1 MSEFIIGS
9 GGGGGCFAV
18 GTLVCT
24 PDGNVPIESLKVG
37 DKVISY
43 NYSGLLQEDIVTET
57 FIHYDEEVYEY
68 LLWGKA
74 INATPN
80 HWVLNQYNA
89 FVEIGSLTT
98 DDCITD
104 FMGHMRPMLSSKS
117 LGLQTVYNLKVR
129 DNHTFIANDLR
140 VHNGGKGTQKP
151 IVGTGGGGG
160 GGKGGGGGGRQAVV
174 AEDTLASKQYAKV
187 LDLVCEG
194 EIEGLVSGYKSIY
207 LDDTP
212 LQAADGTYN
221 FATSGL
227 SLEFRNGT
235 KDQTPMKLFN
245 AQESEI
251 STDNHD
257 ITTISPKTIRIE
269 DSYLD
274 YIRLNLVVPR
284 LSYTDTNTGD
294 VSGTS
299 IEYKVS
305 VKQDANNVASSFQDI
320 LSSRTTTL
328 AAVNLTP
335 ANTIYTASTT
345 INSDSVSIQITP
357 VVTGG
362 NLAAAYYTHV
372 VALEYSS
379 NGTTWTEGG
388 STTYTVKVVNQ
399 PAYTYINDRD
409 WAFGSQ
415 VVTVPAVYGIESI
428 TGDTVISKSLP
439 SYSTWYIR
447 LKNKG
452 TAWALNP
459 VYSHTENSYD
469 SQTWMYTSLDRYA
482 YANYPTITGITTSI
496 KIAANTITGKCS
508 NPYRLSF
515 GVNITGMVFP
525 VDIKVTRLTADSG
538 SQYLQNKLILE
549 SYTRILTE
557 KLTYPFSA
565 LVGLQLDATQF
576 NTIPSRSYEMK
587 LLKVKIPYGYTIN
600 SANPNI
606 RTYPTVWDGTFVVG
620 WTDNPAWVFYDLCTN
635 KRYGLGNFIQEA
647 NIDIF
652 QLYAIAKYCDE
663 LVPDG
668 FGGQEPRYTCNLYIQ
683 SREEAYKVVSN
694 LAGLFSSIVYWG
706 VGSVNIMSD
715 MQVDVS
721 AVFNNSNVENGV
733 FNYSTGS
740 QKTRHSVAL
749 VSYIDKLNGYKPAI
763 EYVEDIDS
771 VKELNGIREVEV
783 IAYGCTSRGQAH
795 RMGRRILLTEKLENE
810 LVSFK
815 TGVNAGHCIPGAII
829 KIADNSLN
837 VGGVTG
843 GRLIDYTSS
852 TIQLDRESEFKNGY
866 IYNINI
872 TLLNNTVKSI
882 PIINPKGETYTD
894 GSTGVY
900 NSVTIKNSSDY
911 LIVEVPLKGS
921 VYVIGSNQEGNYSY
935 WRVLGVKET
944 EDLVYEVSCMKH
956 DPAKSAMIDTGANFL
971 SRDPVVGLS
980 FEVPPIPLQI
990 PNPLYTVG
998 GSEPEFIDNIVIVE
1012 SLYRLGKADI
1022 ATRVNISWQGIPNA
1036 SDYHIRYKEGIN
1048 NWVARTNS
1056 VPYFELN
1063 NASDG
1068 QTYEI
1073 ELRVANILGKISN
1086 PVKITHT
1093 VVGKLAPPSNV
1104 TGLTVTRNLANF
1116 HLQWNPVEDVD
1127 LAGYEIRGYT
1137 GTTDVPWES
1146 CTIISTNLQATS
1158 FTVST
1163 TGAAVKYTYLV
1174 KAIDTT
1180 GHYST
1185 TEASANYTILMPGD
1199 PIITV
1204 AVDNPDAKLKVIPA
1218 AVGLQ
1223 QLPIARYDIVYGSSY
1238 NSPSGDVTEGLLD
1251 ISYDP
1256 INYYSRQYWVKTYDT
1271 SNNASNAVST
1281 TLTVPTL
1288 GAVNGLSYYFK
1299 NNKVYLSW
1307 TAPTPTGTTLPV
1319 VKYRIYKGNT
1329 VSYTSAT
1336 FITEVTDPYYSQPID
1351 WSIGA
1356 SEKFLVL
1363 PLDNRGLSY
1372 IGSPNNILVVTSAPS
1387 IVSGFTK
1394 VQSGPNLLVTWATP
1408 TSTLDIKYYEV
1419 KVGGSDW
1426 NTATLVGTTNTPDIQ
1441 IPLVSAGTLTIRVKA
1456 TDALGFTGP
1465 EATTTYAHT
1474 LPAAITSAGY
1484 SFFNNQVR
1492 LYWSPPISIT
1502 TPIDKYE
1509 VRYNGSTVG
1518 FTYASTFD
1526 VDADWVGSRTFV
1538 VRAIDTTGNI
1548 GTDTNIA
1555 VAINAPAAPVVS
1567 LSFSGNDVLVSFN
1580 TPTSSLPISYY
1591 EIRRGGTSWATA
1603 TVLETTS
1610 NTWFQSRVDYI
1621 GTTPMNYWVKAYDV
1635 VGLTDGAVGSN
1646 SIATVLPT
1654 INSITAQVVDNN
1666 VLLYWT
1672 SSKGSLDIDTYEIRR
1687 GASWAAGTVVGDKSG
1702 GFTTIFETTSGTYS
1716 YWVAARDMA
1725 GNYSTPVSRSAIVNS
1740 PPDYIFRFKHDS
1752 TWNSFSTAGATITV
1766 TKNNCAID
1774 VSDNSIIGPIYT
1786 AETWAAH
1793 FSTRS
1798 WASIQSQIDAGY
1810 VIYAQPS
1817 NTTSADYIEEV
1828 DYGTTISY
1836 MKVSVSYGGTTV
1848 AGSLTITPYI
1858 SYKLNIGDSWSSE
1871 IPSAEAY
1878 CTNFRYVKVRLNISA
1893 ANQQSLYKLTSMS
1906 VKLDA
1911 KAKGDAGTIIAL
1923 ESDASG
1929 SSVGWSSGVTFTDI
1943 SSITL
1948 QPKAIITSGTLT
1960 HNIVGTTC
1968 TISCTSHNLVVGD
1981 KFYASFTG
1989 GTPPPSGTYTVTSKT
2004 ATTIVFTVASGSG
2017 GGTPTI
2023 RKPLYALYDFDDVA
2037 NPTGFKVYLYDSAGA
2052 RCSGTVSWTAEGY

>member
-18 GTLVCT
+18 GTLVYT

-43 NYSGLLQEDIVTET
+43 NHSGLLQEDIVTET
-57 FIHYDEEVYEY
+57 FIHHNEEVYEY

-89 FVEIGSLTT
+89 FVEIGTLTT

-104 FMGHMRPMLSSKS
+104 FMGHMRPMIASKS
-117 LGLQTVYNLKVR
+117 LGLCTVYNLKVR
-129 DNHTFIANDLR
+129 DNHTFIANGLR

-160 GGKGGGGGGRQAVV
+160 DKGGGGGGRQAVV
-174 AEDTLASKQYAKV
+174 AADSLASKQYAKV

-194 EIEGLVSGYKSIY
+194 EIEGLVSGHKSIY

-212 LQAADGTYN
+212 LQAADGSYN

-235 KDQTPMKLFN
+235 KDQTPMSLFN
-245 AQESEI
+245 SQESEI

-257 ITTISPKTIRIE
+257 VTTAAPKTIRIE
-269 DSYLD
+269 DNYLD
-274 YIRLNLVVPR
+274 YIRLNLVIPR

-299 IEYKVS
+299 IDYKVS
-305 VKQDANNVASSFQDI
+305 VKQDANNVGSTFQDV
-320 LSSRTTTL
+320 LSARTVSTVSTSIAHDSSTTTL
-328 AAVNLTP
+328 PYL
-335 ANTIYTASTT
+335 IS
-345 INSDSVSIQITP
+345 SDTVTIQITP
-357 VVTGG
+357 VASGG
-362 NLAAAYYTHV
+362 NLTTAYYTHNLV
-372 VALEYSS
+372 LEYSP
-379 NGTTWTEGG
+379 NGSTWTVGA
-388 STTYTVKVVNQ
+388 STVYTIKVVNN
-399 PAYTYINDRD
+399 PGYTYQEYGGWGDAYNY
-409 WAFGSQ
+409 
-415 VVTVPAVYGIESI
+415 VTVPPVTGIESI
-428 TGDTVISKSLP
+428 TGNTILQCNLP
-439 SYSTWYIR
+439 SYSNWYIR
-447 LKNKG
+447 IRS
-452 TAWALNP
+452 TSTPWAFSP
-459 VYSHTENSYD
+459 VYSHTENYYD
-469 SQTWMYTSLDRYA
+469 PNTWSNTTIARYH
-482 YANYPTITGITTSI
+482 YANYPSITSVSTSQ
-496 KIAANTITGKCS
+496 KIAANTISGKCS
-508 NPYRLSF
+508 NPYRFSYTVDLA
-515 GVNITGMVFP
+515 GLTFP
-525 VDIKVTRLTADSG
+525 IDIKVTRLTADSG

-557 KLTYPFSA
+557 KLNYPNSA

-576 NTIPSRSYEMK
+576 NTIPSRSYDMK
-587 LLKVKIPYGYTIN
+587 LLKVKIPYGYTID
-600 SANPNI
+600 STNPNI
-606 RTYPTVWDGTFVVG
+606 RNYPTVWDGTFVVG

-635 KRYGLGNFIQEA
+635 KRYGLGNFIQAA
-647 NIDIF
+647 NIDVF

-683 SREEAYKVVSN
+683 SREEAYKVISN

-706 VGSVNIMSD
+706 VGSINIMSD
-715 MQVDVS
+715 MQIDVS

-763 EYVEDIDS
+763 EYVEDS
-771 VKELNGIREVEV
+771 EAVKELNGIREIEV
-783 IAYGCTSRGQAH
+783 VAYGCTSRGQAH

-815 TGVNAGHCIPGAII
+815 TGINAGHCIPGAII

-843 GRLIDYTSS
+843 GRLVDYTTS
-852 TIQLDRESEFKNGY
+852 TIQLDRASEFKNGY

-882 PIINPKGETYTD
+882 PIINPKGEAYTD
-894 GSTGVY
+894 GLAGLYS
-900 NSVTIKNSSDY
+900 SVTIKNSSDY
-911 LIVEVPLKGS
+911 LTLEVPIKGS

-944 EDLVYEVSCMKH
+944 EDLIYEVSCIKH
-956 DPAKSAMIDTGANFL
+956 DPAKAVMIDTGANFL
-971 SRDPVVGLS
+971 SRDPVIGLS

-998 GSEPEFIDNIVIVE
+998 GSEPEYIDNISIVE

-1022 ATRVNISWQGIPNA
+1022 ATRINVSWQGIPNA
-1036 SDYHIRYKEGIN
+1036 SEYHIRYKEGIN
-1048 NWVARTNS
+1048 NWVTRTIN

-1063 NASDG
+1063 NAVDG
-1068 QTYEI
+1068 QTYNI
-1073 ELRVANILGKISN
+1073 ELRVANILGKLSS
-1086 PVKITHT
+1086 PVKLTHT
-1093 VVGKLAPPSNV
+1093 VVGKLAPPKDV
-1104 TGLTVTRNLANF
+1104 TGLSVSRNLTNF
-1116 HLQWNPVEDVD
+1116 HLQWSPVDDVD

-1137 GTTDVPWES
+1137 GTTAVPWDS

-1163 TGAAVKYTYLV
+1163 TGVATKYNYLV

-1180 GHYST
+1180 GHYSNT
-1185 TEASANYTILMPGD
+1185 AATVNYTITIPST
-1199 PIITV
+1199 PTITTSIE
-1204 AVDNPDAKLKVIPA
+1204 NNDAKIRVTPA
-1218 AVGLQ
+1218 AVGVT
-1223 QLPIARYDIVYGSSY
+1223 QLPIAKYDIVYGTSYSS
-1238 NSPSGDVTEGLLD
+1238 PTGDITEGLLD
-1251 ISYDP
+1251 VSYDA
-1256 INYYSRQYWVKTYDT
+1256 ITYSSRQYWVKTYDIAG
-1271 SNNASNAVST
+1271 NASSAASS
-1281 TLTVPTL
+1281 TLTVNVSQ
-1288 GAVNGLSYYFK
+1288 AVNNLSYYYK
-1299 NNKVYLSW
+1299 NGKVYLTW
-1307 TAPTPTGTTLPV
+1307 EAPTITASTMKALR
-1319 VKYRIYKGNT
+1319 YRVYKGNT
-1329 VSYTSAT
+1329 ASYTTAT
-1336 FITEVTDPYYSQPID
+1336 FLAEVSDTSYSQVVN
-1351 WSIGA
+1351 WVMGTA
-1356 SEKFLVL
+1356 EKFWVV
-1363 PLDNRGLSY
+1363 PVDNRGNSY
-1372 IGSPNNILVVTSAPS
+1372 LGTSANIS
-1387 IVSGFTK
+1387 ATTIVPTAVTTFVKTQVGS
-1394 VQSGPNLLVTWATP
+1394 NLLVSWAA
-1408 TSTLDIKYYEV
+1408 SSASLEIKYYEV
-1419 KVGGSDW
+1419 RLGGTDW
-1426 NTATLVGTTNTPDIQ
+1426 ATSSLVGTTTTPDIS
-1441 IPLVSAGTLTIRVKA
+1441 IPLTTAGTLTIRVKA
-1456 TDALGFTGP
+1456 FDILGYTSP
-1465 EATTTYAHT
+1465 EATTTYTHT
-1474 LPAAITSAGY
+1474 VPAAITSTGY
-1484 SFFNNQVR
+1484 SFFNTQVR
-1492 LYWSPPISIT
+1492 LSWSPPSTIT

-1509 VRYNGSTVG
+1509 VRYNGSSVG

-1526 VDADWVGSRTFV
+1526 VDANWVGARTFV
-1538 VRAIDTTGNI
+1538 VRAIDTSGNI
-1548 GTDTNIA
+1548 GTDTNII
-1555 VAINAPAAPVVS
+1555 VTINAPAAPTVS
-1567 LSFSGNDVLVSFN
+1567 LSFTGNDVLVSFN
-1580 TPTSSLPISYY
+1580 VPSSSLPISYY

-1603 TVLETTS
+1603 TPLETTS
-1610 NTWFQSRVDYI
+1610 NTWFQSRLDYM
-1621 GTTPMNYWVKAYDV
+1621 GTAPMNYWVKAYDI

-1646 SIATVLPT
+1646 SISTVLPT
-1654 INSITAQVVDNN
+1654 INSVTAQVVDNN

-1672 SSKGSLDIDTYEIRR
+1672 SSKGSIDIDTYEIRR
-1687 GASWAAGTVVGDKSG
+1687 GNDWATGTIVGDKSG
-1702 GFTTIFETTSGTYS
+1702 GFTTIFETGAGTYL
-1716 YWVAARDMA
+1716 YWLAARDMA
-1725 GNYSTPVSRSAIVNS
+1725 GNYSIPVSRSAIVNS

-1752 TWNSFSTAGATITV
+1752 TWSSFSTAGASVTV

-1774 VSDNSIIGPIYT
+1774 VSDNSIIAPIYT
-1786 AETWAAH
+1786 SETWATH

-1798 WASIQSQIDAGY
+1798 WTSIQSQIDAGY

-1817 NTTSADYIEEV
+1817 NLTSADYIEEV
-1828 DYGTTISY
+1828 DYGAAIGY
-1836 MKVSVSYGGTTV
+1836 MKVGVSYGGTV
-1848 AGSLTITPYI
+1848 IAGSITITPYI
-1858 SYKLNIGDSWSSE
+1858 SYKLNIGDSWSTE

-1911 KAKGDAGTIIAL
+1911 KAKSDAGSVIGL
-1923 ESDASG
+1923 ESDTLGTSVVWTSG
-1929 SSVGWSSGVTFTDI
+1929 TNFTDV

-1960 HNIVGTTC
+1960 HSITSTTC
-1968 TISCTSHNLVVGD
+1968 TITCTSHNLVVGD

-1989 GTPPPSGTYTVTSKT
+1989 GTPPPAGTYTVTSKT

-2017 GGTPTI
+2017 SGTPTI
-2023 RKPLYALYDFDDVA
+2023 RRPLYALYDFDDVA
-2037 NPTGFKVYLYDSAGA
+2037 NPTGFKVYLYDSAGN